1 MRPVLTIALC
11 VYTWS
16 AGTHHH
22 PFRIGDWRLRA
33 DGPHAAQFVS
43 KAAELVVLPVVV
55 TDRHDHFVAGLPQNR
70 FAIFDNSRRQDVSL
84 FTGED
89 TPVTIGIVID
99 DSGSMAPKMR
109 DVVTAALAFARSS
122 NPEDELF
129 AVAFNDT
136 VQDNVGG
143 ATLAASDLRGLERAL
158 ASLKPIGKTA
168 LYDGMMTALD
178 RLDRAAR
185 PRRVLVL
192 LSDGGD
198 NASDVKLNDVLA
210 RARAS
215 NAVIYTVGLF
225 DQDDADQNP
234 GVLKTLAQTTGG
246 KRYLPGS
253 PQQLIDAYTQIAREI
268 RSGYTIGYVPPD
280 RDGAFHRVRVDVVG
294 PDGRP
299 LTVRTRPG
307 YYAAPPVTGP

>member
-1 MRPVLTIALC
+1 VRPVLAVALF
-11 VYTWS
+11 VSAWS
-16 AGTHHH
+16 AGAH
-22 PFRIGDWRLRA
+22 PLRIGDWGSRNQT
-33 DGPHAAQFVS
+33 PQFVS

-55 TDRHDHFVAGLPQNR
+55 TDRHDRFVAGLPKNR
-70 FAIFDNSRRQDVSL
+70 FAIFDNSRQQDVSL
-84 FTGED
+84 FTAED
-89 TPVTIGIVID
+89 TPVTVGIVID
-99 DSGSMAPKMR
+99 DSGSMAPKIR
-109 DVVTAALAFARSS
+109 DVVSAALAFARSS

-136 VQDNVGG
+136 VQDKVGG
-143 ATLAASDLRGLERAL
+143 ATLAASDLTGLERAL

-168 LYDGMMTALD
+168 LYDGMITALD

-198 NASDVKLNDVLA
+198 NASDAKLNDVLA

-215 NAVIYTVGLF
+215 NATIYTVGLF
-225 DQDDADQNP
+225 DQDDRDQNP
-234 GVLKTLAQTTGG
+234 GVIKSLAQTTGG
-246 KRYLPGS
+246 RRYLPAS
-253 PQQLIDAYTQIAREI
+253 AQQLTEAYTQIAREI

-280 RDGAFHRVRVDVVG
+280 RDGAYHRVRVDVVV

-307 YYAAPPVTGP
+307 YYAAPPVTRP